1 MRQDPQQVQA
11 GPAQPQRR
19 RVMMAVAAIAGL
31 ALTRRLP
38 APFDA
43 GAEFFE
49 TGGDLLGQLLKALG
63 YRVDA
68 SAALTNADIEL
79 HLTRILRAPLAV
91 LASDQ
96 DVKRRIRRNI
106 EADYQAGDIRVVDG
120 WWLSATEANCLEL
133 IERARAG

>member
-1 MRQDPQQVQA
+1 MKQDSQQVHA
-11 GPAQPQRR
+11 DLAQPQRR
-19 RVMMAVAAIAGL
+19 QVMMAVAAIAGL
-31 ALTRRLP
+31 ALTGRSP
-38 APFDA
+38 APLDT

-68 SAALTNADIEL
+68 SAALANADIEL
-79 HLTRILRAPLAV
+79 HLSRILRAPLAV

-96 DVKRRIRRNI
+96 DLKRRIRRNI
-106 EADYQAGDIRVVDG
+106 EADYQAGDIRIVDG

-133 IERARAG
+133 IERLRAG